1 MKTVLV
7 TGGAYGI
14 GRAIARAFA
23 PDHNVAVTWNRTA
36 PDALLSEAPGV
47 LPVQADLT
55 ATGAAERVVEEVTAR
70 FGGLDII
77 VNNAGGAAAS
87 PLETFDPGLSRNM
100 LEVNLLAPAALLAAA
115 LPHLTPGS
123 AIVSISSTN
132 AVLPPMGAVI
142 YGASKAGL
150 NLWTRGMAKELGP
163 KGIRVNAVAPGAVN
177 VAENPRDAE
186 MTGQFLKDTA
196 LGSLAAAEDIASAV
210 RFLASDAARAITGE
224 VLNVNGGYRL

>member
-1 MKTVLV
+1 MKTVLI

-23 PDHNVAVTWNRTA
+23 ADHNVAVTWHKTA
-36 PDALLSEAPGV
+36 PEALLAEAPDV
-47 LPVQADLT
+47 FPVQADFT
-55 ATGAAERVVEEVTAR
+55 KDGAANQVVEAVTGH

-77 VNNAGGAAAS
+77 VNNAGGAAAT
-87 PLETFDPGLSRNM
+87 PLETFDPALSRRM
-100 LEVNLLAPAALLAAA
+100 LDVNLLAPAALLSAA
-115 LPHLTPGS
+115 LPHLSPGS

-163 KGIRVNAVAPGAVN
+163 RGIRVNAVAPGAVN
-177 VAENPRDAE
+177 VDENPRDAE
-186 MTGQFLKDTA
+186 MTGQFLKETA
-196 LGSLAAAEDIASAV
+196 LGQLAEAEDIAQAV
-210 RFLASDAARAITGE
+210 RFLASDAARAVTGE
-224 VLNVNGGYRL
+224 ILNVNGGYRL